1 MLKLNHAVHYSG
13 KWHYRICLSFN
24 LLYDWTTLHRI
35 WSSFYFKRLHKG
47 YYGETRHF
55 SLFFQTCLSCVHD
68 FNSPFT
74 ILIIARSWSISMIK
88 GPGWSWKKILG
99 NGSIMWSEEQNGSCL
114 VVETV
119 KISNASFN
127 FLSGLC
133 KAVTSRFLWV
143 IWKPCR
149 GN

>member
-1 MLKLNHAVHYSG
+1 MLKLNHSVHYSG
-13 KWHYRICLSFN
+13 KCHYRICLRFN
-24 LLYDWTTLHRI
+24 LLYGWTTLLRI

-55 SLFFQTCLSCVHD
+55 SLFCQTCLSCVYD
-68 FNSPFT
+68 FNSPFYYLNHSKV
-74 ILIIARSWSISMIK
+74 LINLNKW

-99 NGSIMWSEEQNGSCL
+99 NASIMWSEEQNGSCL

-143 IWKPCR
+143 IWKPCS